1 MLLYFTDTSM
11 RKYLLVFPIGTV
23 AIMWLV
29 FGIQT
34 LTGIDFGVF
43 GIHPRDTSSLL
54 GILTCPLVHG
64 SWEHLLS
71 NTLPLLIFGV
81 ILFLS
86 YEKFAIWICI
96 LNYVFTGF
104 LVWLF
109 ARDSFHIGASGI
121 IYGLA
126 SYLFFSGFFRFD
138 IKAIAI
144 ASGVAIFYGGMI
156 WGILPIQPGV
166 SWESHLFGGITGAV
180 LAYMFRGVDKDNK
193 HIEIESEHQRNIEN
207 RRTFDDFIK
216 KL

>member
-1 MLLYFTDTSM
+1 M
-11 RKYLLVFPIGTV
+11 RKYLVVFPIGTV
-23 AIMWLV
+23 IIMWFVYGVQALSG
-29 FGIQT
+29 F
-34 LTGIDFGVF
+34 DFGVF
-43 GIHPRDTSSLL
+43 GIHPRDTASLL

-71 NTLPLLIFGV
+71 NTLPLLVFGV

-86 YEKFAIWICI
+86 YEKFAIWIWL
-96 LNYVFTGF
+96 LNYFFTGL

-126 SYLFFSGFFRFD
+126 SFLFFSGFFRFD

-156 WGILPIQPGV
+156 WGILPTQPGV
-166 SWESHLFGGITGAV
+166 SWESHLFGGITGGV
-180 LAYMFRGVDKDNK
+180 LAYLFKNVDKDQQ
-193 HIEIESEHQRNIEN
+193 HAQIEAEHQRNVEN
-207 RRTFDDFIK
+207 RKTFDDFIK
-216 KL
+216 KI

>member
-1 MLLYFTDTSM
+1 M

-86 YEKFAIWICI
+86 YEKFAIWIWI

-216 KL
+216 KIK